1 MQIEPADLA
10 SLPNDF
16 TWGVATSAYQIEGS
30 PRADGAGES
39 IWDRFAAQPG
49 TILNGDSGDTACDHY
64 HRWEEDVAL
73 MAELGVGAYRFSV
86 AWTRILPDGTGRVN
100 RAGLAFYERLVDAL
114 RDAGIEPHLT
124 LYHWDLPQQLEEA
137 GGWRSRATVRAFV
150 EYAGVVSDVLGDRVA
165 HWMTHNEPWVTA
177 FVGHRDGEF
186 APGRTDFGEAL
197 AVGHH
202 VLLSHGLAVPVI
214 RENAPG
220 SSVGIALDCR
230 PAFPAT
236 PDPAD
241 LAAQQHFDGF
251 RNRWFF
257 DPVFGKGYPADMLKA
272 YRARGHLTGK
282 SPAWLEQGDLEII
295 AEPIDFVGINYYT
308 SIAVRA
314 GREETEDTGVPRGS
328 PAPEGYT
335 EMGWPITP
343 DALRGF
349 LQRVHETYAPGDIMI
364 TENGASYSDGP
375 DEAGVIADDR
385 RIRYLQRHIAAVA
398 QAVASG
404 VPVSG
409 YFVWSLLD
417 NLEWASGFS
426 QRFGLVWV
434 DHTTQQRVP
443 KNSFHWYRKLIGRS
457 ETGRE

>member
-1 MQIEPADLA
+1 MHTEPVDL
-10 SLPNDF
+10 SLLPSDF
-16 TWGVATSAYQIEGS
+16 AWGVATSAYQIEGS

-39 IWDRFAAQPG
+39 IWDRFAVQPG
-49 TILNGDSGDTACDHY
+49 TILNGDSGETACDHY
-64 HRWEEDVAL
+64 RRWEEDVEL

-86 AWTRILPDGTGRVN
+86 AWTRILPDGAGEVN
-100 RAGLAFYERLVDAL
+100 RAGLTFYERLVDAL
-114 RDAGIEPHLT
+114 RDAGIEPYVT
-124 LYHWDLPQQLEEA
+124 LYHWDLPQRLEEA
-137 GGWRSRATVRAFV
+137 GGWRNRETAGAFV
-150 EYAGVVSDVLGDRVA
+150 EYARVVSEVLGDRVTR
-165 HWMTHNEPWVTA
+165 WMTHNEPWVTA
-177 FVGHRDGEF
+177 FAGHRDGVF

-214 RENAPG
+214 RQNVPG
-220 SSVGIALDCR
+220 ASVGIALDCR
-230 PAFPAT
+230 PAVPAT
-236 PDPAD
+236 RDPAD
-241 LAAQQHFDGF
+241 VAAQRHFDGF

-257 DPVFGKGYPADMLKA
+257 DPVFGKGYPSDMMKA
-272 YRARGHLTGK
+272 YRARGYLPAK
-282 SPAWLEQGDLEII
+282 SAPWLQSGDLELI

-314 GREETEDTGVPRGS
+314 GEEESEDTGVPHGS

-343 DALRGF
+343 GELTRF
-349 LQRVHETYAPGDIMI
+349 LERVHETYEPPMILI

-385 RIRYLQRHIAAVA
+385 RIRYLERHIGAVA
-398 QAVASG
+398 QAAATG
-404 VPVSG
+404 VPVAG

-434 DHTTQQRVP
+434 DHATQQRVP
-443 KNSFHWYRKLIGRS
+443 KNSFHWYRQLIG
-457 ETGRE
+457 G